1 MTIRHL
7 CMAVPRAMKV
17 RCVWLLAA
25 AAALGLALASPAY
38 AAEAGVAASSPPTI
52 TVAAVGDIH
61 FSGSVAR
68 LVSAKGPKA
77 PFSSTRKILKAADVT
92 VGNLETS
99 LSKRGRPVPG
109 KTFTFRGT
117 PRAVKGLTYAG
128 FDFLSLAN
136 NHARD
141 YGSVALKDTIRYL
154 DKAGIGHAGA
164 GKSKKAAWKPAI
176 IERNGAK
183 IAFLGFSQIGPSSF
197 RATSSRSGTAYT
209 MNRKAVNKA
218 IKAASK
224 KADYVIV
231 SFHWGIEKDYSANR
245 RQVADGRA
253 AIRSGADLVLSHHPH
268 VIQGVEFYKKGL
280 IAYSLGNFVFS
291 PGSQMGRDSMIL
303 RLTLSPKGVSKVT
316 AVPARITNGRPVVQK
331 GASAKRIIR
340 IIKKT
345 SKARGTKVT
354 RSGNIAK
361 LKP

>member
-1 MTIRHL
+1 M
-7 CMAVPRAMKV
+7 
-17 RCVWLLAA
+17 LLV
-25 AAALGLALASPAY
+25 LASLAHAPHAF
-38 AAEAGVAASSPPTI
+38 AGPSSPPTI
-52 TVAAVGDIH
+52 TVAAVGDIM
-61 FSGSVAR
+61 FSGSAGR

-77 PFSSTRKILKAADVT
+77 PFTSTRKILKAADVT

-109 KTFTFRGT
+109 KAFNFRGT
-117 PRAVKGLTYAG
+117 PRAVSGLTYAG

-141 YGSVALKDTIRYL
+141 YGSVALNDTIKYL
-154 DKAGIGHAGA
+154 DAAEIAHAGA
-164 GKSKKAAWKPAI
+164 GKNRKAAWKPAI
-176 IERNGAK
+176 IERNGAT
-183 IAFLGFSQIGPSSF
+183 IAFLGFSQIGPSNF
-197 RATSSRSGTAYT
+197 AATSSRSGTAYT
-209 MNRKAVNKA
+209 MNRTAVNKA

-231 SFHWGIEKDYSANR
+231 SFHWGVEKDFSANS
-245 RQVADGRA
+245 RQIADGRA
-253 AIRSGADLVLSHHPH
+253 AVRSGADLVLSHHPH

-303 RLTLSPKGVSKVT
+303 RATLSPKGVAKVT
-316 AVPARITNGRPVVQK
+316 AVPVRINSGRPVVQE
-331 GASAKRIIR
+331 GSSAKRIIGIVKR
-340 IIKKT
+340 T
-345 SKARGTKVT
+345 SKAHGTKVT

>member
-1 MTIRHL
+1 MDKHSRRSLHNPVALRLVTLAI
-7 CMAVPRAMKV
+7 AV
-17 RCVWLLAA
+17 LL
-25 AAALGLALASPAY
+25 
-38 AAEAGVAASSPPTI
+38 VAATPAQANAATPAASEPPTI
-52 TVAAVGDIH
+52 TVAAVGDIM
-61 FSGSVAR
+61 FSGSAGR
-68 LVSAKGPKA
+68 LVRSKGPKA

-109 KTFTFRGT
+109 KAFTFRGT

-141 YGSVALKDTIRYL
+141 YGSTALKDTIKNL
-154 DKAGIGHAGA
+154 DKAKIAHAGA
-164 GKSKKAAWKPAI
+164 GKNKKAAWKPAI

-183 IAFLGFSQIGPSSF
+183 IAFLGFSQIGPSNF

-231 SFHWGIEKDYSANR
+231 SFHWGIEKDFSANR

-303 RLTLSPKGVSKVT
+303 RATLSPKGVSKVT
-316 AVPARITNGRPVVQK
+316 AVPVRITNGRPVVQK
-331 GASAKRIIR
+331 GSGAKRIIK
-340 IIKKT
+340 IIKRT